1 MTNSRSD
8 RLMLMIRNGER
19 MTLRD
24 RLMLVALLSV
34 PSILAQLSSIVM
46 QYIDASMVGKL
57 GAHQSASVG
66 LVSSSLWLV
75 GGLCGA
81 VSTGFTVQVAH
92 HIGAKRDADARNVFR
107 QSLTVGLCFG
117 VVLALIGAI
126 ISPYLPVWLGGSAA
140 ITADASRYFLIFSLA
155 LPLLQYDFLASGMLR
170 SSGNMRIP
178 SMINVLMCVLDVV
191 FNFFLIFPTREVEM
205 LGMSFTM
212 PGAGLGVTGAATGTV
227 LAELVGCVLMMHY
240 AVARSPLLRLRQERG
255 SFKPTLACVKR
266 AFHIGAP
273 MGLEHLLMCSAQVAI
288 IVIVAPLGSI
298 ALAANSF
305 AVTAES
311 LCYMP
316 GFGIS
321 DAATTLVG
329 QSIGAKRRDLTYGF
343 AHITVVLGMVV
354 MGVMGVLM
362 YVAAP
367 VMMSIMS
374 PVREIVALGT
384 DVLRIEAWAEPLFAA
399 SIVCYGVFVGAGDT
413 LKPCGMTFLSMW
425 GVRLTLAALLAPTM
439 GLKGVWI
446 AMCIELIFR
455 GIIFLMRLKWGNWT
469 HLSRKRAVTAENHA

>member
-1 MTNSRSD
+1 MSKSRAD
-8 RLMLMIRNGER
+8 RLLLMIRNGEQ

-24 RLMLVALLSV
+24 RLLLVALLSV
-34 PSILAQLSSIVM
+34 PSILAQLSSIIM

-57 GAHQSASVG
+57 GANESASVG
-66 LVSSSLWLV
+66 LVSSSLWLI
-75 GGLCGA
+75 GGICGA

-92 HIGAKRDADARNVFR
+92 HLGAKRDVDARSVFR
-107 QSLTVGLCFG
+107 QSLTVGLCFSM
-117 VVLALIGAI
+117 VLTLIALV
-126 ISPYLPVWLGGSAA
+126 ISPYLPVWLGGNAA
-140 ITADASRYFLIFSLA
+140 ITGDASRYFMIFALG

-178 SMINVLMCVLDVV
+178 SQINVLMCVLDVV
-191 FNFFLIFPTREVEM
+191 FNFLLIFPAREMEL
-205 LGMSFTM
+205 LGMEFTM

-227 LAELVGCVLMMHY
+227 LAELVGCLLMMHY
-240 AVARSPLLRLRQERG
+240 AVVRSPQLHLRHERG

-266 AFHIGAP
+266 AFKIGAP
-273 MGLEHLLMCSAQVAI
+273 MGLEHLLMCTAQVAI
-288 IVIVAPLGSI
+288 IVIVAPLGSV

-343 AHITVVLGMVV
+343 AHITVILGMVV
-354 MGVMGVLM
+354 MGAMGVLM

-367 VMMSIMS
+367 VMMGIMS
-374 PVREIVALGT
+374 PVQEIVTLGT
-384 DVLRIEAWAEPLFAA
+384 EVLRIEAWAEPLFAA

-413 LKPCGMTFLSMW
+413 LKPCGMTFVSMW
-425 GVRLTLAALLAPTM
+425 GVRLILAALLASSM

-446 AMCIELIFR
+446 AMCIELVFR

>member
-1 MTNSRSD
+1 MSKSRTD
-8 RLMLMIRNGER
+8 RLLLMIRNGEQ
-19 MTLRD
+19 MSLRD
-24 RLMLVALLSV
+24 RLLLVALLSV
-34 PSILAQLSSIVM
+34 PSILAQLSSIIM

-57 GAHQSASVG
+57 GADESASVG

-75 GGLCGA
+75 GGICGA

-92 HIGAKRDADARNVFR
+92 HIGAKRDVDARSVFR
-107 QSLTVGLCFG
+107 QSLTVGLCFS
-117 VVLALIGAI
+117 LLLTLIGVA
-126 ISPYLPVWLGGSAA
+126 ISPYLPVWLGGNAA
-140 ITADASRYFLIFSLA
+140 ITADASRYFMIFALG

-191 FNFFLIFPTREVEM
+191 FNFFLIFPTREVQL
-205 LGMSFTM
+205 LGMEFTM
-212 PGAGLGVTGAATGTV
+212 PGAGLGVPGAAMGTV
-227 LAELVGCVLMMHY
+227 LAQLVGCVLMMHY
-240 AVARSPLLRLRQERG
+240 AVFRSPLLRLRQERG
-255 SFKPTLACVKR
+255 SFKPTMTCVKR

-311 LCYMP
+311 LCYLP
-316 GFGIS
+316 GFGNG

-343 AHITVVLGMVV
+343 AHITVLLGMVV

-367 VMMSIMS
+367 LMMSIMS
-374 PVREIVALGT
+374 PVQEIVTLGT
-384 DVLRIEAWAEPLFAA
+384 EVLRIEAWAEPLFAA

-413 LKPCGMTFLSMW
+413 LKPCGMSFLSMW

-446 AMCIELIFR
+446 AMCLELIFR
-455 GIIFLMRLKWGNWT
+455 GLIFLMRLKWGNWS
-469 HLSRKRAVTAENHA
+469 HLPRK